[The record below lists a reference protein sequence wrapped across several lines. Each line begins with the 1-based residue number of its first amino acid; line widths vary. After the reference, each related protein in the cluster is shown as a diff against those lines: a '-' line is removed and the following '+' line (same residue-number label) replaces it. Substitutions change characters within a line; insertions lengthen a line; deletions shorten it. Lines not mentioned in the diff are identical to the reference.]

1 VIWNRHRNA
10 KEKDLSM
17 DASEIAKIRRITAEM
32 AAITHRMPEN
42 STAMVTLASIP
53 PSARPG
59 AWHSMTRR
67 PSR

>member
-42 STAMVTLASIP
+42 SWGCPALTDRADGLSGYLPEILL
-53 PSARPG
+53 SG
-59 AWHSMTRR
+59 
-67 PSR
+67 